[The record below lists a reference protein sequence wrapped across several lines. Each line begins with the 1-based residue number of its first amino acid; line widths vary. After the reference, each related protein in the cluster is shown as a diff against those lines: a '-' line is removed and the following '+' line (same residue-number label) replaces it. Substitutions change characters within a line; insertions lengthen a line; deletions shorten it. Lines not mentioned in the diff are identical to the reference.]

1 MSLLEFFIYITLINW
16 SIVTLLWLLIKKKD
30 QFYLKDLYWGGGII
44 LLSISAIFLQGFL
57 EIFDFHVRQ
66 ILVNSLAIVIGTNI
80 LLSSYKKA
88 KLKAGIVKKPYERT
102 LSSYKDNFLKM
113 GLLQVVVISPII
125 SVNYLP
131 GMNSL
136 NFIDFI
142 GLMLFSLGFY
152 VEAKSN
158 HDLLAFKAKKAK
170 EKEIEILSSG
180 LWRLSRHPNY
190 FGHLLQ
196 WLALYVIACS
206 SIGGEWS
213 FYGPLTMYLIM
224 LNSIKGTE
232 KRLLSSFTEY
242 KIYSSYTNRLIPDFF
257 IGRKSPLAFLRPLV
271 PFKGLTVLAGYFSN
285 LESPFIKGLLI
296 KLFCYFYKPNL
307 TESIESDTNKY
318 NSFNEFFTRKLKS
331 ESRPINTDVNII
343 TSPVDGTV
351 VQLGNIVKETL
362 IQAKGIK
369 YSVSDLIK
377 DESLAKTFKDGFFI
391 TIYLAPTNYHRIH
404 SPFSGTIE
412 KTKYL
417 EGNLY
422 SVNAKSTQKIKS
434 LYSNNERTFYYI
446 KSDNFY
452 YGLVG
457 VGAAMV
463 GSIVPFWNT
472 KTNPTKRNLIGMW
485 NQGPEKDI
493 KAVNKGQELGYF
505 QMGSTIILL
514 FPSGIEADKN
524 FLYESKAVKF
534 GEELINLSKK

>member
-16 SIVTLLWLLIKKKD
+16 SIVTLLWLLIKKID
-30 QFYLKDLYWGGGII
+30 QFYLRDLYWGGGII
-44 LLSISAIFLQGFL
+44 LLSISAIVLEGFL
-57 EIFDFHVRQ
+57 EIFDLHIRQ
-66 ILVNSLAIVIGTNI
+66 ILVNSLALVIGINV
-80 LLSSYKKA
+80 LLSTNKKV
-88 KLKAGIVKKPYERT
+88 KLKAVMVKEPYKRN
-102 LSSYKDNFLKM
+102 LRSYKDNFLKM
-113 GLLQVVVISPII
+113 GMLQVIFISPII

-142 GLMLFSLGFY
+142 GLILFSLGFY
-152 VEAKSN
+152 MEIKSN
-158 HDLLAFKAKKAK
+158 HDLLAFKAENPKD
-170 EKEIEILSSG
+170 IEILTSG

-196 WLALYVIACS
+196 WLALYIIACS

-213 FYGPLTMYLIM
+213 FYGPLIMYLF
-224 LNSIKGTE
+224 LLSSIKGTE
-232 KRLLSSFTEY
+232 KRLRANFTEY
-242 KIYSSYTNRLIPDFF
+242 KIYSGRTNKLIPDLF
-257 IGRKSPLAFLRPLV
+257 IGRKGPLASLRPLV

-296 KLFCYFYKPNL
+296 KLFCYFYKPDL
-307 TESIESDTNKY
+307 TESVESDTNKY
-318 NSFNEFFTRKLKS
+318 NTFNQFFTRKLKS
-331 ESRPINTDVNII
+331 GSRPINPDVNII

-362 IQAKGIK
+362 IQAKGIE

-377 DESLAKTFKDGFFI
+377 DKSLAKTFKEGFFI

-404 SPFSGTIE
+404 SPFGGTIE

-446 KSDNFY
+446 RSDNFY
-452 YGLVG
+452 YGLVS

-472 KTNPTKRNLIGMW
+472 ETKPSKRNLIAMW
-485 NQGPEKDI
+485 NEGPKKDI
-493 KAVNKGQELGYF
+493 QAVNKGQELGYF
-505 QMGSTIILL
+505 QMGSTVILL

>member
-30 QFYLKDLYWGGGII
+30 QFYLRDLYWGGGII
-44 LLSISAIFLQGFL
+44 LLSISAIVLQGFL
-57 EIFDFHVRQ
+57 EIFDLHIRQ
-66 ILVNSLAIVIGTNI
+66 ILINSLALVIGINF
-80 LLSSYKKA
+80 LLSLNKKI
-88 KLKAGIVKKPYERT
+88 KLKAGIEKEPYERT

-113 GLLQVVVISPII
+113 GILQVIVISPII

-142 GLMLFSLGFY
+142 GLILFFLGFY
-152 VEAKSN
+152 VETKSN
-158 HDLLAFKAKKAK
+158 RDLLAFKAEKA
-170 EKEIEILSSG
+170 KEIEILTSG
-180 LWRLSRHPNY
+180 LWSLSRHPNY
-190 FGHLLQ
+190 FAHLLQ

-213 FYGPLTMYLIM
+213 FYGPLIMYLFM

-232 KRLLSSFTEY
+232 KKLLSNFTEY
-242 KIYSSYTNRLIPDFF
+242 KVYSGSTNKLIPDLF
-257 IGRKSPLAFLRPLV
+257 IGRKGPLASLRPLV

-296 KLFCYFYKPNL
+296 KLFCYFYKPDL
-307 TESIESDTNKY
+307 TESVESDTNKY

-331 ESRPINTDVNII
+331 GSRPINPDVNII

-362 IQAKGIK
+362 IQAKGIT

-377 DESLAKTFKDGFFI
+377 DKSLAKTFKEGFFV

-404 SPFSGTIE
+404 SPFGGTIE
-412 KTKYL
+412 KTKHL

-452 YGLVG
+452 YGLVS

-472 KTNPTKRNLIGMW
+472 ETNPTKRNLIGMW
-485 NQGPEKDI
+485 NEGPEKDI

-505 QMGSTIILL
+505 QMGSTVILL

-534 GEELINLSKK
+534 GEELINLLKK

>member
-1 MSLLEFFIYITLINW
+1 MSLLEFFVYITLINW
-16 SIVTLLWLLIKKKD
+16 SMVTLLWLLIKEKD
-30 QFYLKDLYWGGGII
+30 QFYLRDLYWGGGII
-44 LLSISAIFLQGFL
+44 LLSLSAIVLQGLL
-57 EIFDFHVRQ
+57 EIFDFHIRQ
-66 ILVNSLAIVIGTNI
+66 ILVNSLALVIGINI
-80 LLSSYKKA
+80 LLSSNKKA
-88 KLKAGIVKKPYERT
+88 KLKAGIVKEPYERT

-113 GLLQVVVISPII
+113 GILQVIVISPII

-142 GLMLFSLGFY
+142 GLILFSLGFY
-152 VEAKSN
+152 MEIKSN
-158 HDLLAFKAKKAK
+158 HDLLAFKA
-170 EKEIEILSSG
+170 ENPKEIEILTSG

-196 WLALYVIACS
+196 WMALYVIACS

-213 FYGPLTMYLIM
+213 FYGPLIMYLFM

-232 KRLLSSFTEY
+232 KRLLANFTEY
-242 KIYSSYTNRLIPDFF
+242 KVYSGSTNKLIPDLF
-257 IGRKSPLAFLRPLV
+257 IGRKGPLASLRPLV

-285 LESPFIKGLLI
+285 LESPFIRGLLI
-296 KLFCYFYKPNL
+296 KLFCYFYKPDL

-331 ESRPINTDVNII
+331 GSRPINPDVNII

-351 VQLGNIVKETL
+351 VQLGNIAKETL
-362 IQAKGIK
+362 IQAKGIT

-377 DESLAKTFKDGFFI
+377 DKSLAKTFKEGFFI
-391 TIYLAPTNYHRIH
+391 TFYLAPTNYHRIH
-404 SPFSGTIE
+404 SPFGGTIE

-434 LYSNNERTFYYI
+434 LYSNNERTFCYI

-452 YGLVG
+452 YGLVS

-472 KTNPTKRNLIGMW
+472 ETNPTKRNLIGMW
-485 NQGPEKDI
+485 NEGPEKDI

-505 QMGSTIILL
+505 QMGSTVILL

>member
-30 QFYLKDLYWGGGII
+30 QFYLRDLYWGGGII
-44 LLSISAIFLQGFL
+44 LLSISAIVLQGFL
-57 EIFDFHVRQ
+57 EIFDLHIRQ
-66 ILVNSLAIVIGTNI
+66 ILINSLALVIGINF
-80 LLSSYKKA
+80 LLSLNKKI
-88 KLKAGIVKKPYERT
+88 KLKAGIEKEPYERT

-113 GLLQVVVISPII
+113 GILQVIVISPII

-142 GLMLFSLGFY
+142 GLILFFLGFY
-152 VEAKSN
+152 VETKSN
-158 HDLLAFKAKKAK
+158 RDLLAFKAEKA
-170 EKEIEILSSG
+170 KEIEILTSG
-180 LWRLSRHPNY
+180 LWSLSRHPNY
-190 FGHLLQ
+190 FAHLLQ

-213 FYGPLTMYLIM
+213 FYGPLIMYLFM

-232 KRLLSSFTEY
+232 KKLLSNFTEY
-242 KIYSSYTNRLIPDFF
+242 KVYSGSTNKLIPDLF
-257 IGRKSPLAFLRPLV
+257 IGRKGPLASLRPLV

-296 KLFCYFYKPNL
+296 KLFCYFYKPDL
-307 TESIESDTNKY
+307 TESVESDTNKY

-331 ESRPINTDVNII
+331 GSRPINPDVNII

-362 IQAKGIK
+362 IQAKGIT

-377 DESLAKTFKDGFFI
+377 DKSLAKTFKEGFFV

-404 SPFSGTIE
+404 SPFGGTIE
-412 KTKYL
+412 KTKHL

-452 YGLVG
+452 YGLVS

-472 KTNPTKRNLIGMW
+472 ETNPTKRNLIGMW
-485 NQGPEKDI
+485 NEGPEKDI

-505 QMGSTIILL
+505 QMGSTVILL

>member
-30 QFYLKDLYWGGGII
+30 QFYLRDFYWGGGII
-44 LLSISAIFLQGFL
+44 LLSISAIVLQGFL
-57 EIFDFHVRQ
+57 EIFDLHIRQ
-66 ILVNSLAIVIGTNI
+66 ILINSLALVIGINI
-80 LLSSYKKA
+80 LLSLNKKI
-88 KLKAGIVKKPYERT
+88 KLKAGIEKEPYERT

-113 GLLQVVVISPII
+113 GILQVIVISPII

-142 GLMLFSLGFY
+142 GLILFFLGFY
-152 VEAKSN
+152 VETKSN
-158 HDLLAFKAKKAK
+158 RDLLTFKAEKA
-170 EKEIEILSSG
+170 KEIEILTSG
-180 LWRLSRHPNY
+180 LWSLSRHPNY

-213 FYGPLTMYLIM
+213 FYGPLIMYLFM

-232 KRLLSSFTEY
+232 KKLLSNFTEY
-242 KIYSSYTNRLIPDFF
+242 KVYSGSTNKLIPDLF
-257 IGRKSPLAFLRPLV
+257 IGRKGPLAFLRPLV

-296 KLFCYFYKPNL
+296 KLFCYFYKPDL
-307 TESIESDTNKY
+307 TESVESDTNKY

-331 ESRPINTDVNII
+331 GSRPINPDVNII
-343 TSPVDGTV
+343 TSPVDGRV

-362 IQAKGIK
+362 IQAKGIT

-377 DESLAKTFKDGFFI
+377 DKSLAKTFKEGFFV

-404 SPFSGTIE
+404 SPFGGTIE

-452 YGLVG
+452 YGLVS

-472 KTNPTKRNLIGMW
+472 ETNPTKRNLIGMW
-485 NQGPEKDI
+485 NEGPEKDI

-505 QMGSTIILL
+505 QMGSTVILL

>member
-1 MSLLEFFIYITLINW
+1 MSLIEFFIYITLINW
-16 SIVTLLWLLIKKKD
+16 SIVTLLWLLIKEKD
-30 QFYLKDLYWGGGII
+30 QFYLRDLYWGGGII
-44 LLSISAIFLQGFL
+44 LLSFSAIVLQGFL

-66 ILVNSLAIVIGTNI
+66 ILVNSLALVIGINV
-80 LLSSYKKA
+80 LLSSNKKV
-88 KLKAGIVKKPYERT
+88 KLKAGLVKEPYERT
-102 LSSYKDNFLKM
+102 LGSYKDNFLKM
-113 GLLQVVVISPII
+113 GILQVIVISPII

-131 GMNSL
+131 GMNSF

-142 GLMLFSLGFY
+142 GLILFSLGFY
-152 VEAKSN
+152 METKSN
-158 HDLLAFKAKKAK
+158 YDLLAFKAEKA
-170 EKEIEILSSG
+170 KEIEILTSG

-213 FYGPLTMYLIM
+213 FYGPLIMYLFM

-232 KRLLSSFTEY
+232 KRLLANFTEY
-242 KIYSSYTNRLIPDFF
+242 KIYSGSTNKLIPDLF
-257 IGRKSPLAFLRPLV
+257 IGRKGPLASLRPLV

-296 KLFCYFYKPNL
+296 KLFCYFYKPDL
-307 TESIESDTNKY
+307 TESVESDTNKY

-331 ESRPINTDVNII
+331 GSRPIDPDVNII

-362 IQAKGIK
+362 IQAKGIT

-377 DESLAKTFKDGFFI
+377 DKSLAKTFKEGFFV

-404 SPFSGTIE
+404 SPFGGTIE

-452 YGLVG
+452 YGLVS

-472 KTNPTKRNLIGMW
+472 ETNPTKRNLIGMW
-485 NQGPEKDI
+485 NEGPEKDI

-505 QMGSTIILL
+505 QMGSTVILL